1 MTAPAPLNV
10 FITDRQRTLRVP
22 DERVREAAEA
32 AAGYAGGPSGGL
44 SVVIVGDRRMRRLNR
59 EFAGVSGTTD
69 VLAFDLSEGPRAG
82 GDDLAGEVI
91 VNASLA
97 VREAGERGREAADEL
112 LLYVVHGVL
121 HLGGYRDDDEAARRR
136 MRAAERA
143 VMRKIGAG
151 GGGA

>member
-1 MTAPAPLNV
+1 
-10 FITDRQRTLRVP
+10 
-22 DERVREAAEA
+22 
-32 AAGYAGGPSGGL
+32 
-44 SVVIVGDRRMRRLNR
+44 
-59 EFAGVSGTTD
+59 
-69 VLAFDLSEGPRAG
+69 
-82 GDDLAGEVI
+82 